1 MIRFSLLHF
10 QIRAVT
16 LDGRMSR
23 KQRSLAME
31 AFTNEPDVRVMLCS
45 LKAAGVGVTLTAAN
59 HLILLDPWWN
69 PAAEEQAIDRI
80 YRIGYEWTS
89 L

>member
-1 MIRFSLLHF
+1 M
-10 QIRAVT
+10 T

-23 KQRSLAME
+23 KQRSASMD
-31 AFTNEPDVRVMLCS
+31 AFAKDPDARVMLCS

-80 YRIGYEWTS
+80 YRIGYLS
-89 L
+89 HF